1 MMLDILINLKI
12 DDFYWVDVLNPINS
26 QEPVLQMVAIPPSY
40 FRIVGGGGKI
50 NSWKRVYSMSIVLNR
65 NMDFSLYTDV
75 YDKSYST

>member
-1 MMLDILINLKI
+1 MMLDILINLNI
-12 DDFYWVDVLNPINS
+12 DDFYWVDELNPINS

-40 FRIVGGGGKI
+40 FRIVGGRGG

-75 YDKSYST
+75 YDNSYST